1 MFLKISHPAIGDP
14 PWKCPKSLPP
24 RPQILS
30 TSEWMERSGGGRF
43 FFSKIFG
50 DATNKM
56 SVATKL
62 QTMIFMAE
70 QNSFG

>member
-1 MFLKISHPAIGDP
+1 MDGKVAIF
-14 PWKCPKSLPP
+14 
-24 RPQILS
+24 Q
-30 TSEWMERSGGGRF
+30 
-43 FFSKIFG
+43 KIFG

-56 SVATKL
+56 SGDLQELEFHHEKYKNWAVESGKVATKL

>member
-1 MFLKISHPAIGDP
+1 MEMPKIFAAEASD
-14 PWKCPKSLPP
+14 
-24 RPQILS
+24 
-30 TSEWMERSGGGRF
+30 SEHFGMDGKVGGGGF